1 MLRAPN
7 EVRSESEPTPV
18 SRRKMLQ
25 LAAAGLVGSKWLF
38 SPTQNSLAEIP
49 PGNSEKPAMRFGLNY
64 VPRKNWW
71 YAWEDWDAKSIA
83 EDFRAIADL
92 GMDHIRI
99 QCLWPYFQPGISYI
113 SSSALDRL
121 REMLDLADAS
131 HLDVEVT
138 VLDGWLSGYAF
149 LPAWVAPLSTD
160 SAYNIF
166 THPDVIQAQK
176 SLFQSQVAVIGR
188 HPRFL
193 GFDLGNEIGVLPGID
208 GLNNKVTPQQADQWA
223 ITMLDYCEGIAPGK
237 FHVNGADDSHWFSDF
252 GFTRRNLATTGAAT
266 VLHCYAYWS
275 GVLKLYRY
283 SDPGS
288 LHLLEYMVELAKAY
302 QQETGRLVWV
312 EEVGTSNEWMPE
324 EYLSEYATSLLRN
337 AASCGNLWGFTWWCS
352 HDVDP
357 AIRGFLS
364 LEYTL
369 GVLDVKNRVKP
380 MGKTLAKL
388 AEEFR
393 RTPPPRL
400 ERPLAIVIPDQK
412 AGVQNETR
420 DFSILKQ
427 FADLLGEGRRPAII
441 LESRSH
447 DEDYLRARGIKELVM
462 LKRSA

>member
-7 EVRSESEPTPV
+7 EEQSGNKQTSV

-25 LAAAGLVGSKWLF
+25 LAAAGVVGSKWLF
-38 SPTQNSLAEIP
+38 SPAKSLFAESLAD
-49 PGNSEKPAMRFGLNY
+49 NSEKPAMRFGLNY

-71 YAWEDWDAKSIA
+71 YAWQDWDAKSIA

-99 QCLWPYFQPGISYI
+99 QCLWPYFQPGIRYI
-113 SSSALDRL
+113 SKSALDRL
-121 REMLDLADAS
+121 HEMLDLADAS
-131 HLDVEVT
+131 RLDVEVT

-149 LPAWVAPLSTD
+149 LPAWVTPLSTD
-160 SAYNIF
+160 STYNIF
-166 THPDVIQAQK
+166 THLEVIQAEK
-176 SLFQSQVAVIGR
+176 LLFQAQVAAIGGHR
-188 HPRFL
+188 RFL
-193 GFDLGNEIGVLPGID
+193 GFDLGNEIGVLPGIE
-208 GLNNKVTPQQADQWA
+208 GLNNKVTPQEADQWA
-223 ITMLDYCEGIAPGK
+223 TTMLDYCETIAPGK

-283 SDPGS
+283 NDTGS

-302 QQETGRLVWV
+302 QQEAGRLVWV
-312 EEVGTSNEWMPE
+312 EEVGTSSEWMPE
-324 EYLSEYATSLLRN
+324 EYLGDYATSLLRN
-337 AASCGNLWGFTWWCS
+337 AAACGNLWGFTWWCS

-357 AIRGFLS
+357 AIKGFLS

-393 RTPPPRL
+393 RTPPPPL
-400 ERPLAIVIPDQK
+400 ERSLAIVIPDQK

-420 DFSILKQ
+420 DFSMLKQ
-427 FADLLGEGRRPAII
+427 FVERLGEGRRPALV

-447 DEDYLRARGIKELVM
+447 DENYLRARGIKELVT
-462 LKRSA
+462 LKRSS